1 MDLSQESWTT
11 KQTET
16 EQSIIIDVRTPEEYN
31 SGHLENAQL
40 LNIREPQEFM
50 NGLAALDSTK
60 TYFIYCRSGAR
71 SAQACQLFKHHGIS
85 DCYNLLGGILEW
97 KGQLES

>member
-31 SGHLENAQL
+31 SGHL
-40 LNIREPQEFM
+40 
-50 NGLAALDSTK
+50 
-60 TYFIYCRSGAR
+60 
-71 SAQACQLFKHHGIS
+71 
-85 DCYNLLGGILEW
+85 
-97 KGQLES
+97 